1 MVDGQQLY
9 DLDIE
14 VASREQKKASIYKG
28 TITRVEPS
36 LEAAFVDYG
45 AERHGFLPFKE
56 ISRSYFTEEA
66 RNASGRPDI
75 RSAIKEGQQ
84 VIVQVDKEERGNKG
98 AALTT
103 FLSLAGRYLVL
114 MPNNPRAGGV
124 SRRIEGDDRKEIREA
139 MNGLEIPQ
147 GMGLIVRTA
156 GVGRAT
162 EELQWDMDYQVQVWS
177 AIEKAAEERDAPFL
191 IYQES
196 NVIIR
201 ALRDYFR
208 EDIGEILIDNPDVYK
223 TAEDFVKQVMPNSQR
238 KLKLYQDDSIPLFNR
253 YQIEGQIESAYQ
265 REVSLPSGG
274 AIVID
279 HTEALI
285 SIDINSARATK
296 GSDIED
302 TATNTNLEAADEIA
316 RQLRLRDLGGLVV
329 IDFID
334 MMANKNQRAV
344 ENRLRDALKMDRAR
358 VQVGR
363 ISRFG
368 LLEMSRQRL
377 RPSLGEATQ
386 MVCPRCNG
394 YGTIRNIESLSLSL
408 LRIAEEESLKEHTGR
423 VIIQVPVEVSTFIFN
438 EKRRDLIEI
447 EARTGVE
454 VSFIA
459 DKSMETPH
467 YEVTRVRISE
477 SQAYEDTKSYD
488 LADKEEAVYL
498 PSREADNTVVA
509 EKAAVQSVT
518 PAQPA
523 PVVEKKVAPKAPP
536 KASKETPALGLIPRF
551 FKALFGADEREE
563 EASASDSRKRT
574 ERTTNSRSTRS
585 TGKRTDNRGE
595 SRNDSRTE
603 KSRSSRPNRQQ
614 DSSRQQDSGRQQD
627 SRSDARQD
635 SRQDSSAKKESR
647 KPAERKPRREPVKDK
662 PAKDQDVQETLQ
674 NDNAPAESKQADST
688 EQQESR
694 SRRGNRRGRGRR
706 RSRTDTRPQN
716 EQSSADPSAETAQQ
730 DSTAQ
735 QSPASDKPADRAPQ
749 KSAEKS
755 QEKSTDNKSTDNQS
769 MDNKPMD
776 NKPAEKTADTSAQKP
791 TEKVAEKAADK
802 STDKPADQSV
812 DRRPKKPSSE
822 TRSSSSEEKS
832 SGGDKS
838 AGDKPASAKTSTQ
851 EPGSVE
857 SARVESSRVEPK
869 AETKPDTRSH
879 TSTDSGSDHKPRA
892 RSAAS
897 ESTAQVEAKTEAKP
911 AVKVADK
918 VADNKPPAAV
928 NTDTASKPAVEK
940 TAPRPEQ
947 VAPAKPAA
955 QPEPW
960 EFKPATGESAGS
972 VPVAEKKPQSEPQP
986 DTQARAA
993 SADTENRGDKSPT
1006 QDKTQAASAEKTER
1020 KPWEFP
1026 S

>member
-45 AERHGFLPFKE
+45 AERHGFLSFKE

-139 MNGLEIPQ
+139 MSGLDIPP

-162 EELQWDMDYQVQVWS
+162 EELQWDLDYQVQVWS
-177 AIEKAAEERDAPFL
+177 AIEKAAAERDAPFL

-265 REVSLPSGG
+265 REVCLPSGG

-296 GSDIED
+296 GSDIEE

-386 MVCPRCNG
+386 IVCPRCNG

-423 VIIQVPVEVSTFIFN
+423 VIIQVPVEVSTYIFN

-477 SQAYEDTKSYD
+477 SQSYEDTKSYD
-488 LADKEEAVYL
+488 LADSEESVYL
-498 PSREADNTVVA
+498 PSREADSTSVA
-509 EKAAVQSVT
+509 EKPAVQSIT

-523 PVVEKKVAPKAPP
+523 PVVEKKAAEVAPAR
-536 KASKETPALGLIPRF
+536 GLIPRF
-551 FKALFGADEREE
+551 FKALFGADESEDD
-563 EASASDSRKRT
+563 ASTASTRGKRT
-574 ERTTNSRSTRS
+574 ERPADSRGTRRS
-585 TGKRTDNRGE
+585 GGR
-595 SRNDSRTE
+595 SDSRTD
-603 KSRSSRPNRQQ
+603 KSRSSRQ
-614 DSSRQQDSGRQQD
+614 SRQ
-627 SRSDARQD
+627 
-635 SRQDSSAKKESR
+635 QDSSAKKDSR
-647 KPAERKPRREPVKDK
+647 KQTERKPRREPLKDKPVKDK
-662 PAKDQDVQETLQ
+662 DLQESVQS
-674 NDNAPAESKQADST
+674 DNVSAEPKPADSS

-706 RSRTDTRPQN
+706 RSTRTDTRQQN
-716 EQSSADPSAETAQQ
+716 EQSSADQSTESAAQDNASQKPAVSEKSTDNVAQKPAEKAQQKPAETAVEKAAAAPAQKSTENTADKATAKRAEKKPPQ
-730 DSTAQ
+730 ARLTSSEDKSASADSRTPAKTTDTKASTRAATKAEAKPDNGSETHAGSSADTKSRARPAASEPAVKAESQAADKVAAKATADKPSVAASAVTPARPAAQ
-735 QSPASDKPADRAPQ
+735 TASDKPA
-749 KSAEKS
+749 AEKI
-755 QEKSTDNKSTDNQS
+755 
-769 MDNKPMD
+769 
-776 NKPAEKTADTSAQKP
+776 A
-791 TEKVAEKAADK
+791 
-802 STDKPADQSV
+802 
-812 DRRPKKPSSE
+812 
-822 TRSSSSEEKS
+822 
-832 SGGDKS
+832 
-838 AGDKPASAKTSTQ
+838 
-851 EPGSVE
+851 
-857 SARVESSRVEPK
+857 
-869 AETKPDTRSH
+869 TKP
-879 TSTDSGSDHKPRA
+879 
-892 RSAAS
+892 
-897 ESTAQVEAKTEAKP
+897 E
-911 AVKVADK
+911 
-918 VADNKPPAAV
+918 PAA
-928 NTDTASKPAVEK
+928 
-940 TAPRPEQ
+940 Q
-947 VAPAKPAA
+947 AKPAA
-955 QPEPW
+955 QPEAS
-960 EFKPATGESAGS
+960 EAKRSEAKPSEPRSDNGAGQPAESAS
-972 VPVAEKKPQSEPQP
+972 RVEKKP
-986 DTQARAA
+986 R
-993 SADTENRGDKSPT
+993 ADTGQTDKAKPEDSRP
-1006 QDKTQAASAEKTER
+1006 QQAASAEKTER

>member
-1 MVDGQQLY
+1 MKRILINALQKEETRVAMVDGQQLY

-162 EELQWDMDYQVQVWS
+162 EELQWDMDYQVQVWN

-296 GSDIED
+296 GSDIEE

-386 MVCPRCNG
+386 IVCPRCNG

-408 LRIAEEESLKEHTGR
+408 LRIAEEEALKEHTGR

-447 EARTGVE
+447 ETRTGVE
-454 VSFIA
+454 ISFIA

-488 LADKEEAVYL
+488 LADHEEAVYL
-498 PSREADNTVVA
+498 PSREADNTSVA
-509 EKAAVQSVT
+509 EKPAVQSVT

-523 PVVEKKVAPKAPP
+523 PVVEKKVAQKAPQ
-536 KASKETPALGLIPRF
+536 ETPALGLIPRL
-551 FKALFGADEREE
+551 FKALFGADESEE
-563 EASASDSRKRT
+563 EKKPSASSRGKRT
-574 ERTTNSRSTRS
+574 ERTADSRNTRR
-585 TGKRTDNRGE
+585 TGKRSDSRSDSRADK
-595 SRNDSRTE
+595 SRN
-603 KSRSSRPNRQQ
+603 
-614 DSSRQQDSGRQQD
+614 SRQNRQDSGNQQD
-627 SRSDARQD
+627 SRSDSRQD
-635 SRQDSSAKKESR
+635 SRQDSSAKKDSR
-647 KPAERKPRREPVKDK
+647 KQTERKPRREA
-662 PAKDQDVQETLQ
+662 AKDRPTRDKDAQEAVQS
-674 NDNAPAESKQADST
+674 NDAAVESKQSDST

-716 EQSSADPSAETAQQ
+716 EQQSSADPSAESAQQ
-730 DSTAQ
+730 D
-735 QSPASDKPADRAPQ
+735 KPVT
-749 KSAEKS
+749 AEKS
-755 QEKSTDNKSTDNQS
+755 ADRPAQRSSEKAQGKST
-769 MDNKPMD
+769 
-776 NKPAEKTADTSAQKP
+776 
-791 TEKVAEKAADK
+791 EKAADK
-802 STDKPADQSV
+802 AEDKAADASTQKTAEKVGDKAADQSAADKPADKQSE
-812 DRRPKKPSSE
+812 KKSPQG
-822 TRSSSSEEKS
+822 RSSSSEEKS
-832 SGGDKS
+832 SGV
-838 AGDKPASAKTSTQ
+838 DKPVPAKADA
-851 EPGSVE
+851 PAAGS
-857 SARVESSRVEPK
+857 EPK
-869 AETKPDTRSH
+869 AETKSDSRSDARA
-879 TSTDSGSDHKPRA
+879 DSGSGNKPQA
-892 RSAAS
+892 RPATNESAAQ
-897 ESTAQVEAKTEAKP
+897 ADVKTEAKP
-911 AVKVADK
+911 ADNTSQKA
-918 VADNKPPAAV
+918 ADNKPQAAAS
-928 NTDTASKPAVEK
+928 TDTAAKPAAPVAEKPAVEK
-940 TAPRPEQ
+940 SESKAE
-947 VAPAKPAA
+947 PAA
-955 QPEPW
+955 SARPQAKQAEPW
-960 EFKPATGESAGS
+960 EFKPAADQSAGS
-972 VPVAEKKPQSEPQP
+972 APVAEKKPPA
-986 DTQARAA
+986 DGQAKTA
-993 SADTENRGDKSPT
+993 SADTANREDKPTT
-1006 QDKTQAASAEKTER
+1006 QDKTQTASAEKTER

>member
-177 AIEKAAEERDAPFL
+177 AIEKAAAERDAPFL

-296 GSDIED
+296 GSDIEE

-386 MVCPRCNG
+386 IVCPRCNG

-408 LRIAEEESLKEHTGR
+408 LRIAEEEALKEHTGR

-438 EKRRDLIEI
+438 EKRRDLIDI

-454 VSFIA
+454 ISFIA

-488 LADKEEAVYL
+488 LADSEEAVYL
-498 PSREADNTVVA
+498 PSREADNTNVA
-509 EKAAVQSVT
+509 EKPAVQSVT

-523 PVVEKKVAPKAPP
+523 PVVEKKAPQKA
-536 KASKETPALGLIPRF
+536 AQEAPALGLIPRL
-551 FKALFGADEREE
+551 FKALFGADESEE
-563 EASASDSRKRT
+563 ESAESSSKRTRTDRTADSRG
-574 ERTTNSRSTRS
+574 TRR
-585 TGKRTDNRGE
+585 TGKRTDSRSDARG
-595 SRNDSRTE
+595 E
-603 KSRSSRPNRQQ
+603 KSRSSRQGRQQ
-614 DSSRQQDSGRQQD
+614 EGRQQD
-627 SRSDARQD
+627 SRSDARKDSGAKKD
-635 SRQDSSAKKESR
+635 SRKQ
-647 KPAERKPRREPVKDK
+647 AERKPRREPAKDK
-662 PAKDQDVQETLQ
+662 DAQETVKS
-674 NDNAPAESKQADST
+674 DHAPAESKQTDSS
-688 EQQESR
+688 EQQETR

-706 RSRTDTRPQN
+706 RSNRTDTRQQN
-716 EQSSADPSAETAQQ
+716 EQQSSADQSAESAQQ
-730 DSTAQ
+730 DNPSQ
-735 QSPASDKPADRAPQ
+735 KPVTSEKSADR
-749 KSAEKS
+749 SSEKV
-755 QEKSTDNKSTDNQS
+755 QD
-769 MDNKPMD
+769 
-776 NKPAEKTADTSAQKP
+776 KPAEKIAD
-791 TEKVAEKAADK
+791 KAADAPAQK
-802 STDKPADQSV
+802 AAEKGVDKAVEKPADQST
-812 DRRPKKPSSE
+812 DKSADKSSE
-822 TRSSSSEEKS
+822 KKSPQGRSSSPEEKS
-832 SGGDKS
+832 SGV
-838 AGDKPASAKTSTQ
+838 DKPVAAKIDT
-851 EPGSVE
+851 PAAGS
-857 SARVESSRVEPK
+857 EPK
-869 AETKPDTRSH
+869 TETKPDSRSGARA
-879 TSTDSGSDHKPRA
+879 DSGSENKPQMRPA
-892 RSAAS
+892 TNQSAVQADVKAGAKPAEKNAEKVADSKPQAVAS
-897 ESTAQVEAKTEAKP
+897 TDAAAKPAAQVAEKPTVGKTEAK
-911 AVKVADK
+911 AE
-918 VADNKPPAAV
+918 PAAS
-928 NTDTASKPAVEK
+928 A
-940 TAPRPEQ
+940 R
-947 VAPAKPAA
+947 PAA
-955 QPEPW
+955 KQPEPW
-960 EFKPATGESAGS
+960 EFKPAADQSAGS
-972 VPVAEKKPQSEPQP
+972 APAAEKKPQA
-986 DTQARAA
+986 DAQAKTANA
-993 SADTENRGDKSPT
+993 GTANKEDKPST
-1006 QDKTQAASAEKTER
+1006 QDKAQAASAEKSER

>member
-1 MVDGQQLY
+1 MKRILINALQKEETRVAMVDGQQLY

-162 EELQWDMDYQVQVWS
+162 EELQWDMDYQVQVWN
-177 AIEKAAEERDAPFL
+177 AIEKAAAERDAPFL

-296 GSDIED
+296 GSDIEE

-386 MVCPRCNG
+386 IVCPRCNG

-408 LRIAEEESLKEHTGR
+408 LRIAEEEALKEHTGR

-438 EKRRDLIEI
+438 EKRRDLIDI
-447 EARTGVE
+447 ETRTGVE
-454 VSFIA
+454 ISFIA

-488 LADKEEAVYL
+488 LADHEEAVYL
-498 PSREADNTVVA
+498 PSREADNVSVA
-509 EKAAVQSVT
+509 EKPAVQSVT

-523 PVVEKKVAPKAPP
+523 PVVEKKAPQEA
-536 KASKETPALGLIPRF
+536 PALGLIPRL
-551 FKALFGADEREE
+551 FKALFGADESEQE
-563 EASASDSRKRT
+563 PAGASSKQKRT
-574 ERTTNSRSTRS
+574 ERSADSRGTRR
-585 TGKRTDNRGE
+585 TGKRTD
-595 SRNDSRTE
+595 SRSDSRTE
-603 KSRSSRPNRQQ
+603 KGRSGRQGSQQ
-614 DSSRQQDSGRQQD
+614 DTGRQQD
-627 SRSDARQD
+627 SRSDSRQD
-635 SRQDSSAKKESR
+635 TRQDSSAKKDSR
-647 KPAERKPRREPVKDK
+647 KQTERKPRREPARDKPGKDK
-662 PAKDQDVQETLQ
+662 DLQESVQSG
-674 NDNAPAESKQADST
+674 NAPTESKQADSTST

-706 RSRTDTRPQN
+706 RSSRSDTRPQN
-716 EQSSADPSAETAQQ
+716 EQQASTDQSAESAQQ
-730 DSTAQ
+730 DS
-735 QSPASDKPADRAPQ
+735 SPQ
-749 KSAEKS
+749 KSVTA
-755 QEKSTDNKSTDNQS
+755 EKSTDRAAQRSS
-769 MDNKPMD
+769 
-776 NKPAEKTADTSAQKP
+776 EKAQDKP
-791 TEKVAEKAADK
+791 TEKAADK
-802 STDKPADQSV
+802 AEDKAADASTQKTAEKVVDKVAEKPADQSAA
-812 DRRPKKPSSE
+812 DKPADKQSEKKSPQG
-822 TRSSSSEEKS
+822 RSSSSEEKS
-832 SGGDKS
+832 SGV
-838 AGDKPASAKTSTQ
+838 DKPVPAKTDA
-851 EPGSVE
+851 PAAGG
-857 SARVESSRVEPK
+857 EPK
-869 AETKPDTRSH
+869 AETKPDSCPDARV
-879 TSTDSGSDHKPRA
+879 DPESGNKPQA
-892 RSAAS
+892 RPAAS
-897 ESTAQVEAKTEAKP
+897 ESAVQADVKTEAKP
-911 AVKVADK
+911 AEKNAEK
-918 VADNKPPAAV
+918 VADNKPQATAS
-928 NTDTASKPAVEK
+928 TDTAAKPAAQVAEKPAVEN
-940 TAPRPEQ
+940 TE
-947 VAPAKPAA
+947 AKARPAA
-955 QPEPW
+955 KQPEPW
-960 EFKPATGESAGS
+960 EFKPASDQSAGS
-972 VPVAEKKPQSEPQP
+972 APVAEKKPQADS
-986 DTQARAA
+986 QAKAA
-993 SADTENRGDKSPT
+993 SADTANREDKRST
-1006 QDKTQAASAEKTER
+1006 QDKAQGASAEKSER

>member
-1 MVDGQQLY
+1 MKRILINALQKEETRVAMVDGQQLY

-56 ISRSYFTEEA
+56 ISRTYFTEEA

-177 AIEKAAEERDAPFL
+177 AIEKAAAERDAPFL

-208 EDIGEILIDNPDVYK
+208 EDIGEILIDNPEVYK
-223 TAEDFVKQVMPNSQR
+223 TAEDFIKQVMPNSQR

-296 GSDIED
+296 GSDIEE

-386 MVCPRCNG
+386 IVCPRCNG

-423 VIIQVPVEVSTFIFN
+423 VIIQVPVEVSTFVFN
-438 EKRRDLIEI
+438 EKRKDLIEI

-459 DKSMETPH
+459 DKTMETPH
-467 YEVTRVRISE
+467 YEVTRVRVSE
-477 SQAYEDTKSYD
+477 SAAYEDTKSYD
-488 LADKEEAVYL
+488 MAEGEEEVYL
-498 PSREADNTVVA
+498 PSRNTDSVVEA
-509 EKAAVQSVT
+509 EKPAVRSVT

-523 PVVEKKVAPKAPP
+523 PVVEKKESAPAAQP
-536 KASKETPALGLIPRF
+536 GLLPRLI
-551 FKALFGADEREE
+551 KALFGSDETPPDTSKKTTKAR
-563 EASASDSRKRT
+563 DSESSGERKNPR
-574 ERTTNSRSTRS
+574 RRGGRRN
-585 TGKRTDNRGE
+585 DN
-595 SRNDSRTE
+595 RNDSRSN
-603 KSRSSRPNRQQ
+603 KSAAQQNR
-614 DSSRQQDSGRQQD
+614 SSRQQGQTE
-627 SRSDARQD
+627 
-635 SRQDSSAKKESR
+635 SRQDTKKDTR
-647 KPAERKPRREPVKDK
+647 KTEERKPRRQQSPRDQQRSRDDQSRDK
-662 PAKDQDVQETLQ
+662 ADAVQTETNAVAQDTRQ
-674 NDNAPAESKQADST
+674 NDAST
-688 EQQESR
+688 DQQDNR
-694 SRRGNRRGRGRR
+694 GNRRGNRRGRGRR
-706 RSRTDTRPQN
+706 RGGNRNDNRQQNDQQNASAAAPNENAAAADTSSVARAEKPASTERKPQSNESRPDQ
-716 EQSSADPSAETAQQ
+716 AQQ
-730 DSTAQ
+730 ANVRNS
-735 QSPASDKPADRAPQ
+735 QSSDKPAAESVAKTQATKPAPDKKPDPKSSDAVAHKPAKSAQAQTESRPDSASAAVASAPAPAPAQEKAREKEKPVASVKQAEPAATKPQ
-749 KSAEKS
+749 KTPAVAQKTPVAE
-755 QEKSTDNKSTDNQS
+755 
-769 MDNKPMD
+769 
-776 NKPAEKTADTSAQKP
+776 KPAEKKQP
-791 TEKVAEKAADK
+791 EKAAGTPRPWEFQGD
-802 STDKPADQSV
+802 SSV
-812 DRRPKKPSSE
+812 
-822 TRSSSSEEKS
+822 
-832 SGGDKS
+832 
-838 AGDKPASAKTSTQ
+838 AKTAS
-851 EPGSVE
+851 
-857 SARVESSRVEPK
+857 SAAVTAPVKK
-869 AETKPDTRSH
+869 AEETKP
-879 TSTDSGSDHKPRA
+879 A
-892 RSAAS
+892 
-897 ESTAQVEAKTEAKP
+897 
-911 AVKVADK
+911 
-918 VADNKPPAAV
+918 
-928 NTDTASKPAVEK
+928 ASKP
-940 TAPRPEQ
+940 
-947 VAPAKPAA
+947 
-955 QPEPW
+955 
-960 EFKPATGESAGS
+960 
-972 VPVAEKKPQSEPQP
+972 
-986 DTQARAA
+986 
-993 SADTENRGDKSPT
+993 
-1006 QDKTQAASAEKTER
+1006 AEKTER
-1020 KPWEFP
+1020 KPWEF
-1026 S
+1026 

>member
-1 MVDGQQLY
+1 MKRILINALQKEETRVAMVDGQQLY

-139 MNGLEIPQ
+139 MSGLEIPQ

-162 EELQWDMDYQVQVWS
+162 EELQWDMDYQVQVWN
-177 AIEKAAEERDAPFL
+177 AIEKAAAERDAPFL

-238 KLKLYQDDSIPLFNR
+238 KLKLYQDDTIPLFNR

-296 GSDIED
+296 GSDIEE

-386 MVCPRCNG
+386 IVCPRCNG

-408 LRIAEEESLKEHTGR
+408 LRIAEEEALKEHTGR
-423 VIIQVPVEVSTFIFN
+423 VIIQVPVEVSTYIFN
-438 EKRRDLIEI
+438 EKRRDLIDI

-454 VSFIA
+454 ISFIA

-488 LADKEEAVYL
+488 MADSEEAVYL
-498 PSREADNTVVA
+498 PSREEDNVSVA
-509 EKAAVQSVT
+509 EKPAVQSVT

-523 PVVEKKVAPKAPP
+523 PVVEKKAPVEAP
-536 KASKETPALGLIPRF
+536 AQGLIPRL
-551 FKALFGADEREE
+551 FKALFGADEKEE
-563 EASASDSRKRT
+563 ELADSSSGHKRT
-574 ERTTNSRSTRS
+574 ERSADSRSSRR
-585 TGKRTDNRGE
+585 TGKRG
-595 SRNDSRTE
+595 DSRTE
-603 KSRSSRPNRQQ
+603 KSRSSRQ
-614 DSSRQQDSGRQQD
+614 SRQQDSGRQQD
-627 SRSDARQD
+627 SRSDARKD
-635 SRQDSSAKKESR
+635 SRQDGGKKDSR
-647 KPAERKPRREPVKDK
+647 KQTERKPRREPAKEKDK
-662 PAKDQDVQETLQ
+662 QEAVPSG
-674 NDNAPAESKQADST
+674 NAPAESKQAGST

-706 RSRTDTRPQN
+706 RSNRPDTRQQN
-716 EQSSADPSAETAQQ
+716 EQSSTDQSADAAQQ
-730 DSTAQ
+730 DSSSQ
-735 QSPASDKPADRAPQ
+735 KSVASEKSADRAPQ
-749 KSAEKS
+749 NSAEKS
-755 QEKSTDNKSTDNQS
+755 QGKTTESKSA
-769 MDNKPMD
+769 D
-776 NKPAEKTADTSAQKP
+776 NKPADKSVDKAAAAPSGKP
-791 TEKVAEKAADK
+791 TEKVADTAA
-802 STDKPADQSV
+802 DKPADK
-812 DRRPKKPSSE
+812 RAEKKP
-822 TRSSSSEEKS
+822 TRSRSASSEETP
-832 SGGDKS
+832 SGADSRTAEKADAQESGR
-838 AGDKPASAKTSTQ
+838 AEQKT
-851 EPGSVE
+851 E
-857 SARVESSRVEPK
+857 K
-869 AETKPDTRSH
+869 KPDSQ
-879 TSTDSGSDHKPRA
+879 SKVNADS
-892 RSAAS
+892 AS
-897 ESTAQVEAKTEAKP
+897 
-911 AVKVADK
+911 
-918 VADNKPPAAV
+918 DNKP
-928 NTDTASKPAVEK
+928 
-940 TAPRPEQ
+940 Q
-947 VAPAKPAA
+947 VR
-955 QPEPW
+955 
-960 EFKPATGESAGS
+960 PATGESVAQTDAKPEAKPADKIVDKTADKTADKPPVSASTDTAAKTAAQAAKPVAEKAESRPEQAAQARPAAQPKPSEFKPEGNAPQS
-972 VPVAEKKPQSEPQP
+972 TSSTPVAEKKPDSNSAQDDKPKSEDRPSKRDSSQNS
-986 DTQARAA
+986 TQA
-993 SADTENRGDKSPT
+993 T
-1006 QDKTQAASAEKTER
+1006 SAEKNER

>member
-139 MNGLEIPQ
+139 MSGLEIPQ

-162 EELQWDMDYQVQVWS
+162 EELQWDMDYQVQVWN
-177 AIEKAAEERDAPFL
+177 AIEKAAAERDAPFL

-296 GSDIED
+296 GSDIEE

-386 MVCPRCNG
+386 IVCPRCNG

-408 LRIAEEESLKEHTGR
+408 LRIAEEEALKEHTGR

-438 EKRRDLIEI
+438 EKRRDLVDIET
-447 EARTGVE
+447 RTGVE
-454 VSFIA
+454 ISFIA

-477 SQAYEDTKSYD
+477 SQAYEDTKSYN
-488 LADKEEAVYL
+488 LADHEEEVYL
-498 PSREADNTVVA
+498 PSREADNLSVA
-509 EKAAVQSVT
+509 EKPAVQSVT

-523 PVVEKKVAPKAPP
+523 PVVEKKAPQEA
-536 KASKETPALGLIPRF
+536 PALGLIPRL

-563 EASASDSRKRT
+563 ESAGTSNKQKRT
-574 ERTTNSRSTRS
+574 ERSADSRGSRRG
-585 TGKRTDNRGE
+585 GKRADSRG
-595 SRNDSRTE
+595 DSRTE
-603 KSRSSRPNRQQ
+603 KGRSGRQ
-614 DSSRQQDSGRQQD
+614 SRQQDTGRQQD
-627 SRSDARQD
+627 SRSDSRQDTRQD
-635 SRQDSSAKKESR
+635 SGAKKDSR
-647 KPAERKPRREPVKDK
+647 KQSERKPRREAARDKSGMDK
-662 PAKDQDVQETLQ
+662 PSRDKDQQESVQGA
-674 NDNAPAESKQADST
+674 NAPAESKQTDST
-688 EQQESR
+688 SGEQQESR

-706 RSRTDTRPQN
+706 RSNRSDSRPQN
-716 EQSSADPSAETAQQ
+716 EQQSSTDQSAGSAQQ
-730 DSTAQ
+730 DSQSQKPVTAEK
-735 QSPASDKPADRAPQ
+735 SADRAAHR
-749 KSAEKS
+749 SSEKA
-755 QEKSTDNKSTDNQS
+755 QDKTQD
-769 MDNKPMD
+769 KP
-776 NKPAEKTADTSAQKP
+776 
-791 TEKVAEKAADK
+791 AEKAADK
-802 STDKPADQSV
+802 AEDKAADASTQKATEKVVDKAAEKSADQPVADKPSE
-812 DRRPKKPSSE
+812 KKSPQGRTSG
-822 TRSSSSEEKS
+822 SEEQS
-832 SGGDKS
+832 TGGDKS
-838 AGDKPASAKTSTQ
+838 VAAKTEAPAAS
-851 EPGSVE
+851 
-857 SARVESSRVEPK
+857 EPK
-869 AETKPDTRSH
+869 AEAKPESRPDARAE
-879 TSTDSGSDHKPRA
+879 SGSGNKPQA
-892 RSAAS
+892 RPATS
-897 ESTAQVEAKTEAKP
+897 ESAVQADVKSQEKP
-911 AVKVADK
+911 AEKNVEK
-918 VADNKPPAAV
+918 VADNKPQATAT
-928 NTDTASKPAVEK
+928 TDTAVKPAVEK
-940 TAPRPEQ
+940 TEAK
-947 VAPAKPAA
+947 ASSAAKP
-955 QPEPW
+955 PEPW
-960 EFKPATGESAGS
+960 EFKPASEQSAGS
-972 VPVAEKKPQSEPQP
+972 APVADKKPQADS
-986 DTQARAA
+986 QADSQAKAA
-993 SADTENRGDKSPT
+993 SADTANREDKGT
-1006 QDKTQAASAEKTER
+1006 TKDKAQAASAEKSER

>member
-1 MVDGQQLY
+1 MKRILINALQKEETRVAMVDGQQLY

-14 VASREQKKASIYKG
+14 VTSREQKKASIYKG

-56 ISRSYFTEEA
+56 ISRTYFTEEA

-75 RSAIKEGQQ
+75 RSAVKEGQQ

-177 AIEKAAEERDAPFL
+177 AIEKAAAERDAPFL

-208 EDIGEILIDNPDVYK
+208 NDIGEILIDNPDVYK
-223 TAEDFVKQVMPNSQR
+223 TAEDFIKQVMPNSQR
-238 KLKLYQDDSIPLFNR
+238 KLKLYDDAVPLFNR
-253 YQIEGQIESAYQ
+253 YQIEGQIESAFQ

-296 GSDIED
+296 GSDIEE

-358 VQVGR
+358 VQIGR

-377 RPSLGEATQ
+377 RPSLGESTQ
-386 MVCPRCNG
+386 IVCPRCNG

-408 LRIAEEESLKEHTGR
+408 LRIAEEEALKEHTGR

-438 EKRRDLIEI
+438 EKRKDLVEI
-447 EARTGVE
+447 ESRTGVE
-454 VSFIA
+454 ISFIA
-459 DKSMETPH
+459 NQSMETPH
-467 YEVTRVRISE
+467 YDVTRVRISE
-477 SQAYEDTKSYD
+477 TRAYEDKTSYK
-488 LADKEEAVYL
+488 LAETEDEVYIPNRDAVNDVEAEQ
-498 PSREADNTVVA
+498 P
-509 EKAAVQSVT
+509 AVRSIT

-523 PVVEKKVAPKAPP
+523 PVVEKKEPEKAARKPGLLSRIIQALTNGDETEEKSRP
-536 KASKETPALGLIPRF
+536 AAERQKKSASSDEPRRGRRRGRRNETRADGQRKQQPR
-551 FKALFGADEREE
+551 KQKKQDEG
-563 EASASDSRKRT
+563 ASDS
-574 ERTTNSRSTRS
+574 
-585 TGKRTDNRGE
+585 
-595 SRNDSRTE
+595 
-603 KSRSSRPNRQQ
+603 
-614 DSSRQQDSGRQQD
+614 DSGRNEKRQGNRQNAPQD
-627 SRSDARQD
+627 SNRNKPRRDQQARNKPATEQKEEAAAVSDQLAGQQADAGEQQERQD
-635 SRQDSSAKKESR
+635 SRG
-647 KPAERKPRREPVKDK
+647 P
-662 PAKDQDVQETLQ
+662 
-674 NDNAPAESKQADST
+674 
-688 EQQESR
+688 
-694 SRRGNRRGRGRR
+694 RRGNRRGRGRR
-706 RSRTDTRPQN
+706 RGGNRGDNRTDNRQQN
-716 EQSSADPSAETAQQ
+716 AEG
-730 DSTAQ
+730 
-735 QSPASDKPADRAPQ
+735 
-749 KSAEKS
+749 
-755 QEKSTDNKSTDNQS
+755 EKSTDTDVKSNKEAASAGQSAKQETSMPVARNVTRDVAKSADAGSNDAAAKASSAPAEKVRSEPAPKQAEERKPAAQSSTADSQQ
-769 MDNKPMD
+769 KPQVTAE
-776 NKPAEKTADTSAQKP
+776 KPAEVKQSTTEKQPSSQSRVAPDRSASEQPAQK
-791 TEKVAEKAADK
+791 TESRRDSSEAEK
-802 STDKPADQSV
+802 KPAAKPVAAAKPDVRSAPPAT
-812 DRRPKKPSSE
+812 DAPKPWEFQAASKSSA
-822 TRSSSSEEKS
+822 KS
-832 SGGDKS
+832 SG
-838 AGDKPASAKTSTQ
+838 ST
-851 EPGSVE
+851 
-857 SARVESSRVEPK
+857 AESSQPK
-869 AETKPDTRSH
+869 Q
-879 TSTDSGSDHKPRA
+879 
-892 RSAAS
+892 
-897 ESTAQVEAKTEAKP
+897 AQQA
-911 AVKVADK
+911 
-918 VADNKPPAAV
+918 
-928 NTDTASKPAVEK
+928 
-940 TAPRPEQ
+940 Q
-947 VAPAKPAA
+947 PAKPA
-955 QPEPW
+955 
-960 EFKPATGESAGS
+960 
-972 VPVAEKKPQSEPQP
+972 PVAEKDKPQKP
-986 DTQARAA
+986 
-993 SADTENRGDKSPT
+993 
-1006 QDKTQAASAEKTER
+1006 AEESKP